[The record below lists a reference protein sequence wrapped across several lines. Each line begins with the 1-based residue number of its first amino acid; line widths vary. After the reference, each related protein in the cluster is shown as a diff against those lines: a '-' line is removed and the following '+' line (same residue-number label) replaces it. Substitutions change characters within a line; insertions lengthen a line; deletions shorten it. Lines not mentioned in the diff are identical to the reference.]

1 MSLNTKFAVGLA
13 LICAT
18 AASQAAIFSYSL
30 GTNTVTP
37 TVTTIGVDT
46 TGASGRIRAYYVT
59 GDWTQV
65 AGNPFSNEFRSQIV
79 GVSNLGG
86 GLLDRSHGGVAT
98 NAPFS
103 FVAPSNTTA
112 NQGAA
117 PSTFL
122 ANVAGAD
129 LGGTITVGLRQ
140 TFAGSS
146 ATMAN
151 ATVHFATDIITP
163 DAVVIDGTSPTMVAR
178 PNSLTTVTTGTYG
191 YKATTFTAQASGAH
205 HIGLYTGGVDGY
217 VLLYNG
223 AFDPNSPLTNL
234 IGLDDVGDLTD
245 TNSSSFWINLTGGQQ
260 YTMVSTTFTAGAAMG
275 NGLATVA
282 GPVPEPATMIALGAG
297 VAALL
302 RRRRKA

>member
-1 MSLNTKFAVGLA
+1 MSLNTKLAVGLA
-13 LICAT
+13 LVCAT

-37 TVTTIGVDT
+37 TVTTIGVNT

-59 GDWTQV
+59 GDWTSI
-65 AGNPFSNEFRSQIV
+65 AGNPFSNEFRSQVV

-86 GLLDRSHGGVAT
+86 GLLDRSHGGVG
-98 NAPFS
+98 NANPFT
-103 FVAPSNTTA
+103 FAAPSNVTA

-117 PSTFL
+117 PSTML

-129 LGGTITVGLRQ
+129 LGGTVTVGLRQ

-151 ATVHFATDIITP
+151 ATIHFATDIITP
-163 DAVVIDGTSPTMVAR
+163 DAVVLDTSSPTMVNR
-178 PNSLTTVTTGTYG
+178 PNGLTTTTTGAFG

-223 AFDPNSPLTNL
+223 AFDPNNPLTNL
-234 IGLDDVGDLTD
+234 IGIDDDGDLGLS
-245 TNSSSFWINLTGGQQ
+245 NSSSFWINLTGGQQ

-282 GPVPEPATMIALGAG
+282 GPVPEPATMLALGAG